1 MERYEVIRTLW
12 KNEQIKH
19 LNIVVSEY
27 KDVEKKI
34 LIVIQLTKF
43 RSFCF
48 IRYKAYKYKRLKNKS
63 CKSNEL

>member
-27 KDVEKKI
+27 KDVKKI
-34 LIVIQLTKF
+34 IIVIQLTKF

-48 IRYKAYKYKRLKNKS
+48 IRYKAYKYKIEEQILQ
-63 CKSNEL
+63 EQ

>member
-27 KDVEKKI
+27 KDVKK
-34 LIVIQLTKF
+34 
-43 RSFCF
+43 
-48 IRYKAYKYKRLKNKS
+48 KNNN
-63 CKSNEL
+63 CDTTDQV

>member
-27 KDVEKKI
+27 KDVKKI
-34 LIVIQLTKF
+34 IIVIQLTKF

>member
-27 KDVEKKI
+27 KDVKKNNNCDTTD
-34 LIVIQLTKF
+34 L
-43 RSFCF
+43 